1 MDCHSPAMN
10 PAVSGNPI
18 KYKFKHPGGF
28 GIYNTVNRILTYVI
42 ASLIAVFAL
51 SADAA
56 ATRATLLLSA
66 STAKPGDTITAA
78 VRLEMSPG
86 WHTYW
91 KNGGDSG
98 GPSKIDWQLP
108 VGVTAGEIQW
118 PTPEKYTV
126 EGLGTYI
133 YHNEAVLLV
142 PLKLGNDLK
151 PGPLELK
158 AEVSWLECEQLCVPG
173 DAPVSAKLE
182 IGVELKSSTDV
193 ALIESARKKLPQ
205 VGALQV
211 TARWQAVISNDTR
224 ALVILWPGATNAV
237 EAEFFP
243 DAAEN
248 YQVQSSTERLAD
260 GSGLLKLVGKS
271 AGDWPTRIS
280 GVLVFKLAGNSE
292 AHIVDAL
299 TESSPQMAA
308 VSSTGATATRSSNF
322 AGLILNLALALLGG
336 MILNLMPCV
345 LPILSL
351 KILAV
356 VNQQGKSAAVGRK
369 HSLVYAAG
377 VLVSFWVIAALVVFG
392 KLATWGEQFQDARF
406 IVVVTT
412 VMTLVALNLFGVF
425 EFILPG
431 RAVGS
436 AAELAARK
444 GASGA
449 FFNGMLA
456 VVLGASCVAP
466 VLAGAIGWAVNQTP
480 VVIFLTFSFIGVG
493 LALPY
498 VALTFFPSLQRLL
511 PRPGAWMEKFKV
523 AMGFPMLATAA
534 WLLSLVTD
542 HYGRDGVL
550 WVGLF
555 LVLLAA
561 AAWIFGEFIQ
571 RGTRGRGLAMVFAL
585 ACLGLGYGFGL
596 ERKLDW
602 RHPNYAALQSATTPN
617 ADGIAW
623 EPWSVEAVA
632 KARAAGRPVFVDFTA
647 NWCLTCQANKASSIE
662 IDSVRQKL
670 KEINAIALLGDYTR
684 KDLAIRDELKR
695 FERAGVPLVLVY
707 PKDASAPA
715 EILPTLLTPG
725 IVLDALEKAAK

>member
-1 MDCHSPAMN
+1 M
-10 PAVSGNPI
+10 
-18 KYKFKHPGGF
+18 FKRSGGF
-28 GIYNTVNRILTYVI
+28 GIYTNVNRILTSVI
-42 ASLIAVFAL
+42 AGLLAVFAVN
-51 SADAA
+51 ADAA

-98 GPSKIDWQLP
+98 GPTKIDWQLP
-108 VGVTAGEIQW
+108 AGVTAGEIQW
-118 PTPEKYTV
+118 PTPEKYVV

-133 YHNEAVLLV
+133 YHDEAVLLV
-142 PLKLGNDLK
+142 PLKLGNELK

-158 AEVSWLECEQLCVPG
+158 ADVSWLECEQQCVPG
-173 DAPVSAKLE
+173 DSVVSTKLE
-182 IGVELKSSTDV
+182 IGSDLKSSTD
-193 ALIESARKKLPQ
+193 AAFIEAARKKLPQ
-205 VGALQV
+205 VGVLKVA
-211 TARWQAVISNDTR
+211 ARWQAVISNDTR
-224 ALVILWPGATNAV
+224 ALVLSWPNATNAV
-237 EAEFFP
+237 AAEFFP
-243 DAAEN
+243 DAAED
-248 YQVQSSTERLAD
+248 YEVQSNTERLAD
-260 GSGLLKLVGKS
+260 GTGLIKLVKKT
-271 AGDWPTRIS
+271 AGDWPTRLR
-280 GVLVFKLAGNSE
+280 GVIAFKVEGNPE
-292 AHIVDAL
+292 AHVVDAL
-299 TESSPQMAA
+299 IESTPQMASDSRASTRTTA
-308 VSSTGATATRSSNF
+308 VVGSKSG
-322 AGLILNLALALLGG
+322 GLILNLFLALLGG

-356 VNQQGKSAAVGRK
+356 VNQQGKSAAIGRK

-436 AAELAARK
+436 AAELAARE

-480 VVIFLTFSFIGVG
+480 AVIFLAFSFIGLG

-511 PRPGAWMEKFKV
+511 PRPGAWMEKFKI

-550 WVGLF
+550 WVGMF
-555 LVLLAA
+555 LVLLAV

-571 RGTRGRGLAMVFAL
+571 RGTKGRGLAVICAL

-602 RHPNYAALQSATTPN
+602 RHPNYATLQNSTSSNPA
-617 ADGIAW
+617 GIAW

-632 KARAAGRPVFVDFTA
+632 KARAAGRPVLVDFTA

-670 KEINAIALLGDYTR
+670 KEINAVALLGDYTR
-684 KDLAIRDELKR
+684 KDPAIRDELKR
-695 FERAGVPLVLVY
+695 YERAGVPLVLVY
-707 PKDASAPA
+707 SKNASVPA

-725 IVLDALEKAAK
+725 IMLDALDKAGK

>member
-1 MDCHSPAMN
+1 MFKRPA
-10 PAVSGNPI
+10 
-18 KYKFKHPGGF
+18 GF
-28 GIYNTVNRILTYVI
+28 GIYTNVNRILTFIV
-42 ASLIAVFAL
+42 ASLIALFAFG
-51 SADAA
+51 ADAA
-56 ATRATLLLSA
+56 NTRATLLLSA

-98 GPSKIDWQLP
+98 GPTKIDWQLP
-108 VGVTAGEIQW
+108 AGVTAGEIQW
-118 PTPEKYTV
+118 PTPEKYTA

-133 YHNEAVLLV
+133 YHGDTVLLV
-142 PLKLGNDLK
+142 PLKLGSDLK
-151 PGPLELK
+151 PGLIELK

-182 IGVELKSSTDV
+182 VGSELKPSADA
-193 ALIESARKKLPQ
+193 ALIEAARTKLPQ
-205 VGALQV
+205 VSTLQI

-224 ALVILWPGATNAV
+224 ALVISWPGATNTS

-243 DAAEN
+243 ETAEN
-248 YQVQSSTERLAD
+248 YEVQSKTDRLAD
-260 GSGLLKLVGKS
+260 GSGLLKLVQKS
-271 AGDWPTRIS
+271 AGNWPTRIG

-299 TESSPQMAA
+299 IESSPQVATA
-308 VSSTGATATRSSNF
+308 SITGANSAKNSDSG
-322 AGLILNLALALLGG
+322 GLILNLALALLGG

-356 VNQQGKSAAVGRK
+356 VNQQGKSAAIGRK

-436 AAELAARK
+436 AAELAARE

-480 VVIFLTFSFIGVG
+480 AVIFLAFSFIGLG

-555 LVLLAA
+555 LVLLAV

-571 RGTRGRGLAMVFAL
+571 RGTRGKGLALICAL
-585 ACLGLGYGFGL
+585 ACLALGYGFGL

-602 RHPNYAALQSATTPN
+602 RHPNYAALQNSATSTSE
-617 ADGIAW
+617 GIAW
-623 EPWSVEAVA
+623 EPWSAEAVA
-632 KARAAGRPVFVDFTA
+632 KARTAGRPVLVDFTA

-670 KEINAIALLGDYTR
+670 KEINAVALLGDYTR
-684 KDLAIRDELKR
+684 KDPAIRDELKR

-707 PKDASAPA
+707 SKDASSPA

-725 IVLDALEKAAK
+725 IVLEALDKAAK

>member
-1 MDCHSPAMN
+1 M
-10 PAVSGNPI
+10 
-18 KYKFKHPGGF
+18 FKQF
-28 GIYNTVNRILTYVI
+28 RRSGIYTFVNRILALVV
-42 ASLIAVFAL
+42 ASLITVFAM

-66 STAKPGDTITAA
+66 GTAKPGDTITAA
-78 VRLEMSPG
+78 VRLDMSPG

-98 GPSKIDWQLP
+98 APTKIDWQLP
-108 VGVTAGEIQW
+108 AGVTAGEIQW
-118 PTPEKYTV
+118 PVPEKYAA
-126 EGLGTYI
+126 EGLTTYV
-133 YHNEAVLLV
+133 YHGEAVLLV
-142 PLKLGNDLK
+142 PLKLGSELK

-158 AEVSWLECEQLCVPG
+158 AEVSWLECKELCVPG
-173 DAPVSAKLE
+173 ETVVSAKLE
-182 IGVELKSSTDV
+182 IGDELKSSSE
-193 ALIESARKKLPQ
+193 AASIEAARKKLPQ
-205 VGALQV
+205 VGALKV
-211 TARWQAVISNDTR
+211 AARWQGAISNDTR
-224 ALVILWPGATNAV
+224 ALIITWPGATNAV
-237 EAEFFP
+237 EVEFFP
-243 DAAEN
+243 EAADDFE
-248 YQVQSSTERLAD
+248 VKSETGRPAD
-260 GSGLLKLVGKS
+260 GSGLLKFVTKTS
-271 AGDWPTRIS
+271 TNWPARIG
-280 GVLVFKLAGNSE
+280 GVLAFKLAGNVE
-292 AHIVDAL
+292 AHVVDVPI
-299 TESSPQMAA
+299 ESSPQTAA
-308 VSSTGATATRSSNF
+308 VSSAGAGATATQSSNSG
-322 AGLILNLALALLGG
+322 GLILNLFLALLGG

-436 AAELAARK
+436 AAELAARE
-444 GASGA
+444 GVSGA

-480 VVIFLTFSFIGVG
+480 AVIFLAFSFIGVG

-498 VALTFFPSLQRLL
+498 VVLTFFPSLQRLL

-555 LVLLAA
+555 LVLLAV

-571 RGTRGRGLAMVFAL
+571 RGTKGRGLAVVCVL

-602 RHPNYAALQSATTPN
+602 RHPNYAALQN
-617 ADGIAW
+617 AAVSSPDGIAW
-623 EPWSVEAVA
+623 EPWSADAVA
-632 KARAAGRPVFVDFTA
+632 KARAVGRPVLVDFTA
-647 NWCLTCQANKASSIE
+647 NWCLTCQANKASSLE
-662 IDSVRQKL
+662 IDSVRKKL
-670 KEINAIALLGDYTR
+670 KEINAVALLGDYTR
-684 KDLAIRDELKR
+684 KDPAMRDELKR

-707 PKDASAPA
+707 SKDASVPA

-725 IVLDALEKAAK
+725 IVLEALDKAGK